1 MAIDTRN
8 KRSSA
13 INITSPWRS
22 KLPLADGT
30 VAQAD
35 RQHAGLHYEGIL
47 AVNPLSS
54 EQNRVVYRRMKNV
67 DDTLNTYNRHATGDQ
82 PEYARVIT
90 ADVIYERRHKSN
102 NAR

>member
-13 INITSPWRS
+13 INVASPWRS

-30 VAQAD
+30 IGQAD

-47 AVNPLSS
+47 AVNPWNS
-54 EQNRVVYRRMKNV
+54 EQKRVVYRRMRNV
-67 DDTLNTYNRHATGDQ
+67 DDPGVTYYRNPNQ
-82 PEYARVIT
+82 PE
-90 ADVIYERRHKSN
+90 E
-102 NAR
+102 